1 MSSPES
7 IRDEPE
13 ISEGELP
20 KNRKNNKPRFN
31 AEELSQLQ
39 YARVM
44 FDRSH
49 KLKQTG
55 QPTQARDLAMI
66 ATRTVYKH
74 YGKYSREYARCLNL
88 LARIDCLVED
98 YKEAEKALEA
108 ARAIMAT
115 HPVEG
120 SWGWVQMGI
129 DANLALAKSKLKKFN
144 DAESL
149 YQEIL
154 KRHDKAKDTRAYAI
168 TEISLGNWYLD
179 KGDYNQA
186 EKYIRQSYLSVRKH
200 ATENEPIYI
209 GAIVA
214 LGKLNL
220 HKKEYAEAEKRLTR
234 AHYLQQAFN
243 GKSSFQYADIACY
256 LSDLH
261 AEQSRVEPALSFLR
275 KALAVR
281 EKALGK
287 DHPLVLKTSQRIIEL
302 QVSTTQQ

>member
-1 MSSPES
+1 MINLHMFSIKPFLIVAIAAMCIDVSHADLESPESLKTNSVSSVMSSPES
-7 IRDEPE
+7 NRDEPE
-13 ISEGELP
+13 ISEGDLP
-20 KNRKNNKPRFN
+20 ENQKNNKPRFN

-44 FDRSH
+44 FDRSR

-55 QPTQARDLAMI
+55 QPTEARELAMI
-66 ATRTVYKH
+66 ATRAVYKH

-88 LARIDCLVED
+88 LACIDCLVED

-144 DAESL
+144 EAESL

-154 KRHDKAKDTRAYAI
+154 KRHGKAKDTRAYAI
-168 TEISLGNWYLD
+168 TEISLGNLYLD

-186 EKYIRQSYLSVRKH
+186 EKYIRQGYLTVRKH

-220 HKKEYAEAEKRLTR
+220 HKKEYAEAEMKWTPII
-234 AHYLQQAFN
+234 
-243 GKSSFQYADIACY
+243 GP
-256 LSDLH
+256 
-261 AEQSRVEPALSFLR
+261 PA
-275 KALAVR
+275 
-281 EKALGK
+281 G
-287 DHPLVLKTSQRIIEL
+287 QI
-302 QVSTTQQ
+302 